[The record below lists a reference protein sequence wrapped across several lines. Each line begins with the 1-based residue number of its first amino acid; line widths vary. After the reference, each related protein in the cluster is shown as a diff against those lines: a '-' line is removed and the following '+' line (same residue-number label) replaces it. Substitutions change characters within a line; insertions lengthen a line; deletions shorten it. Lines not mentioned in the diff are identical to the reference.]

1 MHSLGVGQDL
11 REIYKQVFKFPLSVH
26 RLFIQFP
33 TSLQPLLKYHSPF
46 FFDSFIFKNLNVS
59 ALFLDL
65 I

>member
-46 FFDSFIFKNLNVS
+46 FLTPLYLKT
-59 ALFLDL
+59 
-65 I
+65 